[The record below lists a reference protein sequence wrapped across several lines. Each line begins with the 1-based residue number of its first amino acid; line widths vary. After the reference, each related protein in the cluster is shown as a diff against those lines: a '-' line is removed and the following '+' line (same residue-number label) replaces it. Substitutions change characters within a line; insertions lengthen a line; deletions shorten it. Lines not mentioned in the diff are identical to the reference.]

1 MSSDPAR
8 LTALGNQLIAV
19 HIRLRDE
26 LDRLLDDLE
35 GGERPRELRAHCLA
49 FCSALD
55 RHHTGEDGGL
65 FPVLAAE
72 HPELREVLKLLQ
84 RDHDVVAG
92 ILRSIEG
99 VLDRAGADP
108 GPDATERARRELDGL
123 AAILESHFGYEE
135 RRLVT
140 VLNELGA
147 DVGLPGTEAVFTP

>member
-35 GGERPRELRAHCLA
+35 AGERPRELRAHCLA

-72 HPELREVLKLLQ
+72 HPELREVLELLQ

-92 ILRSIEG
+92 ILRSIED
-99 VLDRAGADP
+99 VLDRARPPRAGRPRRDPRIPLRLRGAQARHRP
-108 GPDATERARRELDGL
+108 ERAGRGRRASRHRGRVHALIS
-123 AAILESHFGYEE
+123 APPA
-135 RRLVT
+135 
-140 VLNELGA
+140 
-147 DVGLPGTEAVFTP
+147 